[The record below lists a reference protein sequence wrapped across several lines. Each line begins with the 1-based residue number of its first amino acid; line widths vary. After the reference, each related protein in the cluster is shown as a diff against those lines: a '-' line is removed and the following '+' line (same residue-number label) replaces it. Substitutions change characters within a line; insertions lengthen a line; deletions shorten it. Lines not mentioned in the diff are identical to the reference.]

1 MRCGLPAA
9 LWRSIGNDMKAP
21 VNASTLLLVAANL
34 LPIAGVVWWGW
45 DAFVL
50 LMLYWL
56 ETAIIG
62 FWTIVRLIVA
72 PTAVDVS
79 GKPLSQMGFA
89 TRIGLGAFIAVH
101 AGIFM
106 SVHFIFLWA
115 LFSGDWSS
123 EIDGPGEFVRVMI
136 VGTDLWIPLAF
147 LFLVRGVMVM
157 GPSVRR
163 RLGIVAGAEPEPA
176 EPENPV
182 LGLYIRIVVMQFT
195 IILGAWFALLAGDTV
210 GPLLLLIALKTA
222 VEVFYDRITRHTA
235 EKATEAGEG

>member
-1 MRCGLPAA
+1 MR
-9 LWRSIGNDMKAP
+9 AP
-21 VNASTLLLVAANL
+21 LNLASLLLVAANL

-62 FWTIVRLIVA
+62 FWTIVHLIAA
-72 PTAVDVS
+72 PTSVDVS
-79 GKPLSQMGFA
+79 GKRLDRMSLVGRMA
-89 TRIGLGAFIAVH
+89 LGAFITVH

-106 SVHFIFLWA
+106 AVHFVFLWT

-123 EIDGPGEFVRVMI
+123 KIHGPGDFVRVMI

-163 RLGIVAGAEPEPA
+163 RLAVVPDAETEPA
-176 EPENPV
+176 ALENPV
-182 LGLYIRIVVMQFT
+182 LGLYVRIVVMQVT
-195 IILGAWFALLAGDTV
+195 IILGAWFALLAGDTI

-222 VEVFYDRITRHTA
+222 IDIFYDAITRHVA
-235 EKATEAGEG
+235 GKATEAGKG